1 MKVIFLDFDG
11 VLHDIDAAEIEYT
24 GRSIDITGTR
34 LFQRLPLLDAL
45 LARCPDVSIV
55 ISSSWQNHFSLP
67 ELRAFLRAA
76 GERVIGTTGSTGA
89 THAGVANRY
98 EQCRVAAE
106 ALGASNWL
114 LLDDQPSIV
123 WGHHVPTRDEI
134 AHTVFCDPTLGLT
147 PMIVEHVARKLA

>member
-1 MKVIFLDFDG
+1 MNVIFLDFDG
-11 VLHDIDAAEIEYT
+11 VLHDIDAPEIQYT
-24 GRSIDITGTR
+24 GRGIDITGTR

-55 ISSSWQNHFSLP
+55 ISSSWQDHFSLP
-67 ELRAFLRAA
+67 ELRTFLGAA
-76 GERVIGTTGSTGA
+76 GKRVIGTTGRAGA
-89 THAGVANRY
+89 DHVRATNRY

-123 WGHHVPTRDEI
+123 WGRHVPTRDEI
-134 AHTVFCDPTLGLT
+134 AHTVFCDPILGLT